1 MKKTKRILVQVFITG
16 SIIAMYVLPV
26 LADGG
31 GGF

>member
-1 MKKTKRILVQVFITG
+1 MKKTKRILVQLLITA

-31 GGF
+31 GGA